1 MSSKM
6 REGRQEYK
14 APSVSPLIMQKAEQ
28 GTPTIVREQ
37 RHFLIIST
45 AEIKTE
51 HANVTLEKT
60 LFMPKTKEKLLRTIL
75 FRWKY
80 GLCKP
85 AKATNAQTVLR
96 LNWCPKSQSCP
107 RVSSTYTVT
116 KRFQRNMKENMSG
129 TWQSVLFTTL
139 VQISPSPF
147 RISTACGIVP
157 DAFPWMCPNIL
168 EGNERALSCCFF
180 I

>member
-28 GTPTIVREQ
+28 GTPTIDREQ

-60 LFMPKTKEKLLRTIL
+60 LFMPKAKEKLLRTIL
-75 FRWKY
+75 FR
-80 GLCKP
+80 
-85 AKATNAQTVLR
+85 
-96 LNWCPKSQSCP
+96 
-107 RVSSTYTVT
+107 
-116 KRFQRNMKENMSG
+116 
-129 TWQSVLFTTL
+129 
-139 VQISPSPF
+139 
-147 RISTACGIVP
+147 
-157 DAFPWMCPNIL
+157 
-168 EGNERALSCCFF
+168 
-180 I
+180 